1 MASVNLDTADQLN
14 ITCRQ
19 GDTFEISLTL
29 KDSSGTGLPLVT
41 DDYKFLMQVKQR
53 GANRRKNI
61 PVRNPLISQ
70 RVPLSVGGGGESDD
84 DTSIT
89 DGVANTDGIV
99 IGSAEQG
106 VKGPVNFTFSNK
118 DNSGNV
124 TISLSASDMRKVA
137 AGSYVYDLQ
146 YIKGDSQKTV
156 LEGSFR
162 VNSDIS
168 KAL

>member
-19 GDTFEISLTL
+19 GDTFELTLTL

-41 DDYKFLMQVKQR
+41 DDYKFLMQVRTR
-53 GANRRKNI
+53 GGISRNQILRNRLPSI
-61 PVRNPLISQ
+61 DF
-70 RVPLSVGGGGESDD
+70 RVPTGGEGGNSDD
-84 DTSIT
+84 DNSIT
-89 DGVANTDGIV
+89 DGIANAEGIV
-99 IGSAEQG
+99 IGSTEQG

-124 TISLSASDMRKVA
+124 TVSLSASDMRKVA
-137 AGSYVYDLQ
+137 AGSYVYDFQ

>member
-19 GDTFEISLTL
+19 GDTFELTVTL
-29 KDSSGTGLPLVT
+29 KDSAGTALPLVT
-41 DDYKFLMQVKQR
+41 DEYKFLMQVKQR
-53 GANRRKNI
+53 GSSRRKNS

-70 RVPLSVGGGGESDD
+70 RVPLSVGGGESDD

-106 VKGPVNFTFSNK
+106 VKGPVNFTFSDK
-118 DNSGNV
+118 DNNGNV
-124 TISLSASDMRKVA
+124 TISLSAADMRKVRS
-137 AGSYVYDLQ
+137 GSYVYDLQ
-146 YIKGDSQKTV
+146 YIVGTTQKTV

-162 VNSDIS
+162 VNPDIS